1 MKTFKAKAGPFVER
15 PFYSDADVE
24 TICSDELSKLGLL
37 PNQPQPIRVDRFV
50 ERRFVTP
57 SYEDLGEAILG
68 LTKFSAK
75 GVAEIIVSIRLDA
88 EGSTVSERRIR
99 TTLAHEGGHGLLHT
113 HLFAL
118 ESDKRPLFGDFSE
131 PKKPK
136 VLCRDE
142 KMPGTQYGGEWW
154 EFQANKAMGC
164 LLMPKRL
171 VDVAVEPYLTEQGRL
186 GLRAL
191 DQSGRQKAVRE
202 LAEVFDVNPVV
213 VRIRIDQLYPEM
225 SGGQLAL

>member
-1 MKTFKAKAGPFVER
+1 
-15 PFYSDADVE
+15 
-24 TICSDELSKLGLL
+24 
-37 PNQPQPIRVDRFV
+37 
-50 ERRFVTP
+50 
-57 SYEDLGEAILG
+57 
-68 LTKFSAK
+68 
-75 GVAEIIVSIRLDA
+75 
-88 EGSTVSERRIR
+88 
-99 TTLAHEGGHGLLHT
+99 
-113 HLFAL
+113 
-118 ESDKRPLFGDFSE
+118 
-131 PKKPK
+131 
-136 VLCRDE
+136 
-142 KMPGTQYGGEWW
+142 
-154 EFQANKAMGC
+154 MGC